1 MLRSLA
7 AAVRSPAAAA
17 WRRLLHHGRGI
28 GGGEEAE
35 SMAYRMS
42 MLRPPTVA
50 RKKDIISSN
59 SCSLIGRLNAPVRLH
74 LNSSEE
80 DPKAYTFLC
89 VTPSSSSSS
98 SSTSS
103 NFQLRSLYYVG
114 LADSNNHLLFQ
125 RTIVC
130 SNHGKH
136 RVTLQM
142 KGDLANVCLKHLK
155 YKDLVHVSGFLNSYH
170 KVSETG
176 ELYVYYK
183 IHVKELNYVYD
194 PKKARNDN
202 DSVDPASTPSA
213 DTQTLEET
221 KCRERLRLWQVFFA
235 SPYEWW
241 DNRQYKPYAGCPD
254 FKHKDTREQL
264 WLHPDDPPWVIK
276 QLKLIDQQTA
286 ESGHRDGKGRL
297 TNPKWDAQD
306 FNYSDECHDDEQDI
320 RRQANG

>member
-7 AAVRSPAAAA
+7 AAARSPAAAA

-103 NFQLRSLYYVG
+103 NFQ
-114 LADSNNHLLFQ
+114 
-125 RTIVC
+125 
-130 SNHGKH
+130 
-136 RVTLQM
+136 VTLQM

-176 ELYVYYK
+176 ELY

-286 ESGHRDGKGRL
+286 ESGRRDGKGRL